1 MKKTAIILH
10 PFPRVGEIEFEV
22 DLDLRALY
30 INGQMVNGMYV
41 RMAILALVLKK
52 RCDTYKV

>member
-52 RCDTYKV
+52 TV